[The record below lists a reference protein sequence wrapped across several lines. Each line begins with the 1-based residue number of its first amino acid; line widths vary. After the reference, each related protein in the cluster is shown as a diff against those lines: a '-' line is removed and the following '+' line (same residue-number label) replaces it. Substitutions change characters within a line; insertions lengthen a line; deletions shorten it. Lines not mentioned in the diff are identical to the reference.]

1 MIGRRAFI
9 TTALA
14 AASGSAMAGSAETR
28 HDNHAESPD
37 GVVRRLYKDFA
48 WEALFSDPL
57 ADRNWVGL
65 LKQPRRVLCKYFTRH
80 MADLLA
86 RDARCSRSS
95 GEICRIDFL
104 PIWSS
109 QDPAA
114 MDLIVS
120 PAVDGTVEVA
130 FKYPG
135 KRDPMKLRYSVVR
148 TTSGWRIANIANP
161 NEGWSLNAILTTK

>member
-1 MIGRRAFI
+1 
-9 TTALA
+9 
-14 AASGSAMAGSAETR
+14 
-28 HDNHAESPD
+28 
-37 GVVRRLYKDFA
+37 
-48 WEALFSDPL
+48 
-57 ADRNWVGL
+57 
-65 LKQPRRVLCKYFTRH
+65 
-80 MADLLA
+80 
-86 RDARCSRSS
+86 
-95 GEICRIDFL
+95 
-104 PIWSS
+104 
-109 QDPAA
+109 